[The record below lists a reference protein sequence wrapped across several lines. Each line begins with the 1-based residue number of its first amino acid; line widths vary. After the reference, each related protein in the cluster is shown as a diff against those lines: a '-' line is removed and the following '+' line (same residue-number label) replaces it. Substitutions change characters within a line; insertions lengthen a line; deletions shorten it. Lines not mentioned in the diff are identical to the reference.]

1 MDLQAFANLVFWSDI
16 SLTLYNT
23 TIKSVHFPEAL
34 AEPFWLGPICENL
47 QVRAELVQ
55 AISFLAKLDGPL
67 GCAQRASILKAG
79 EKLCI

>member
-47 QVRAELVQ
+47 QVRAKLVQ
-55 AISFLAKLDGPL
+55 AIFSREAWWAPWV
-67 GCAQRASILKAG
+67 RSTSEHLKSR
-79 EKLCI
+79 